1 MSSQTTVKCVTC
13 GQDEPAITARIPFP
27 PAVRQDIA
35 ARVGG
40 GCWQTWLDQ
49 QLRIINEYR
58 LNLGDPASHE
68 LLRQACYHF
77 LKLEDAETAELPETG
92 PDKAR
97 ELGNLSE

>member
-1 MSSQTTVKCVTC
+1 MSNETTVKCATC
-13 GQDEPAITARIPFP
+13 GNDEPTITARVPFP
-27 PAVRQDIA
+27 KAVREDLI

-68 LLRQACYHF
+68 LLRQACYTF
-77 LKLEDAETAELPETG
+77 LKLEEAEEAQLPATG

-97 ELGNLSE
+97 ELGNISE